1 MVKIT
6 NDTCIPTEHLK
17 TIIRFAKPCGVSK
30 FRIEFRNG
38 YHNCMT
44 GRAFIGQ
51 RRVLIRFS
59 TNIKFPKKIEA
70 YGGYL
75 PHIYLDQDEY
85 LVSIVAHEL
94 RHLWQGKYW
103 QRNKKRNGMVHGA
116 RGKYSERDADAYAI
130 RKQREWRKLNRKTF
144 IPNLP

>member
-1 MVKIT
+1 MVKVNNATPI
-6 NDTCIPTEHLK
+6 DTEHLK
-17 TIIRFAKPCGVSK
+17 ALIRFAKPCGVSK
-30 FRIEFRNG
+30 FTVDFKNG
-38 YHNCMT
+38 YSSCMT
-44 GRAFIGQ
+44 GRAFIGR

-59 TNIKFPKKIEA
+59 NNIKFPKKIGA

-75 PHIYLDQDEY
+75 EHIYLDQDEY
-85 LVSIVAHEL
+85 LVSIIAHEL

-103 QRNKKRNGMVHGA
+103 QSKRHGMVHGA
-116 RGKYSERDADAYAI
+116 RGKFSERDADAYAI

>member
-1 MVKIT
+1 MVKIN
-6 NDTCIPTEHLK
+6 NDTYIDTEHLK
-17 TIIRFAKPCGVSK
+17 TIIRFVKPCDVSN
-30 FRIEFRNG
+30 FRIDFKNG
-38 YHNCMT
+38 YSTCMT

-59 TNIKFPKKIEA
+59 TRIKFPKKIEA

-85 LVSIVAHEL
+85 LVSIIAHEL

-103 QRNKKRNGMVHGA
+103 KAKRHGMVHGA
-116 RGKYSERDADAYAI
+116 RGKFSERDADAYAI
-130 RKQREWRKLNRKTF
+130 RKQREWRKARATEPEYKT
-144 IPNLP
+144 P